1 MLKAKPV
8 KIITFTGL
16 VAAVLLVAAG
26 IFMTSDFVARHFSS
40 AGILPESTIHAIQV
54 LRVSAVCFGI
64 VAAVLAANL
73 LFPLR
78 MNRCFD
84 FASRSFFSLLG
95 NKLQLRRYY
104 LPFCF
109 ACFGIA
115 LILGLLMTQSG
126 SGLSP
131 DSVNYMV
138 AGENLYHGHG
148 FGTAPYGVFIHHPG
162 YPLLIAGF
170 MVLGFDAEQAARI
183 IPILSV
189 ALLVFPLFFLG
200 KRIGG
205 VLTGYVA
212 CLMCLALTPLLWLAT
227 WAWTDMPY
235 IFFSVLAILFLVE
248 FAQSSESSNK
258 TLFLGAFFISA
269 ATLTRSIGLTIFVV
283 GLLIILV
290 KQLELGKVWNRKYSI
305 GVAVREKS
313 KLTTMVYQIL
323 VFSLICLAPILLYI
337 ARNCMLTG
345 HWYAGYSGP
354 AESGISEMVPDLLHW
369 IVVSIPQNL
378 ATLWF
383 FSGLQEV
390 WSLSGMDNGLW
401 LVLAVILVCLL
412 LLAVCIK
419 TGLLSGKSLLRCLG
433 KSYVPISY
441 IFVYLSAIVATGVTW
456 YMTKQQNYLVPVYPL
471 IILVVVS
478 VAIWAWKETK
488 RTWLRPTFFSLIV
501 ILVTLF
507 VALQVGS
514 SLSYYSDFDRS
525 EFGRGYNSPAC
536 SNEEGMAWMASN
548 VSDDAT
554 IYTDNRVVVWFVLR
568 RPVPDLPYSANN
580 LEGLHRFFEK
590 LEHEENL
597 YIICFKGKLHWQNRP
612 SNSEIA
618 ELNQEYDVLEIV
630 ADFPTST
637 IWRVRSTWVS
647 PTGFNDPEGD
657 WDRETYAYDGHLD
670 TNARNIGC
678 VKDQWAISWSL
689 RTQ

>member
-1 MLKAKPV
+1 MLKSKLV

-26 IFMTSDFVARHFSS
+26 IFMTPDFVARHFSS
-40 AGILPESTIHAIQV
+40 AGILPESTIHALQV
-54 LRVSAVCFGI
+54 LRVLAVCFGI
-64 VAAVLAANL
+64 VAAVLAAKL

-84 FASRSFFSLLG
+84 FASRPFVSLLG
-95 NKLQLRRYY
+95 NKLQSRRYY

-126 SGLSP
+126 SGFSP
-131 DSVNYMV
+131 DSVNYML

-148 FGTAPYGVFIHHPG
+148 FGTVATVNYGVFIHHPG
-162 YPLLIAGF
+162 YPLTIAGF

-183 IPILSV
+183 IPILCF

-205 VLTGYVA
+205 VLTSYLA
-212 CLMCLALTPLLWLAT
+212 CLMCLVLTPLLWLAT

-248 FAQSSESSNK
+248 FAQSSERSNK
-258 TLFLGAFFISA
+258 TLFLGGFFISV
-269 ATLTRSIGLTIFVV
+269 ATLMRSIGITIFVV

-337 ARNCMLTG
+337 ARNYMLTG
-345 HWYAGYSGP
+345 HWYAGYSSP

-369 IVVSIPQNL
+369 IVVAISQALVTP
-378 ATLWF
+378 WF

-390 WSLSGMDNGLW
+390 WSLSGMDNGLL

-419 TGLLSGKSLLRCLG
+419 IGLLSGKSLLRCLG
-433 KSYVPISY
+433 KSYIPILY
-441 IFVYLSAIVATGVTW
+441 IFVYLSTIIATGATW
-456 YMTKQQNYLVPVYPL
+456 FMWKQLNYLVPCYPL

-478 VAIWAWKETK
+478 LGIWAWKETK
-488 RTWLRPTFFSLIV
+488 RTWLRHTFFSVLV

-525 EFGRGYNSPAC
+525 EFGREFNSPTWL
-536 SNEEGMAWMASN
+536 NEEGIAWVASN
-548 VSDDAT
+548 VPDDAT
-554 IYTDNRVVVWFVLR
+554 IYSDQSKGAWFVLR
-568 RPVPDLPYSANN
+568 RPVASLLYSANV
-580 LEGLHRFFEK
+580 EGQRSFFKK
-590 LEHEENL
+590 LENENAF
-597 YIICFKGKLHWQNRP
+597 IICFKGELHYQPRP

-618 ELNQEYDVLEIV
+618 ELNQEYDILEIV
-630 ADFPTST
+630 ADFPTSM
-637 IWRVRSTWVS
+637 IWRVRT
-647 PTGFNDPEGD
+647 T
-657 WDRETYAYDGHLD
+657 
-670 TNARNIGC
+670 
-678 VKDQWAISWSL
+678 
-689 RTQ
+689 